1 MMKRKPAVALA
12 LEVSGLQVLKRMLTL
27 SVPEVQGL
35 QKMKREQRNKP
46 IVLGHLPHHVE
57 LG

>member
-1 MMKRKPAVALA
+1 MMKRKPAMALA

-27 SVPEVQGL
+27 SAPKVPGL
-35 QKMKREQRNKP
+35 QKMKREQRNKL
-46 IVLGHLPHHVE
+46 IVLGHPPHYVE